1 MKRISI
7 LILALI
13 ISSCSSMESDADK
26 VCENLEESKKMMP
39 EILKLSFKS
48 ITDKSAAEELEEIQE
63 KIEEMG
69 KEIEDIVKKYEDD
82 EKFKD
87 YLRDNCDSFKD
98 FEAFGE
104 ALNGMDLDF

>member
-26 VCENLEESKKMMP
+26 VCENLDESKKMMS

-48 ITDKSAAEELEEIQE
+48 INDKSAAEELEEIQE

>member
-26 VCENLEESKKMMP
+26 VCENLEESKKMMT
-39 EILKLSFKS
+39 EILKLSLKS

-63 KIEEMG
+63 KFEEMG
-69 KEIEDIVKKYEDD
+69 KEIGDIVEKYEDN

-98 FEAFGE
+98 LEALGE
-104 ALNGMDLDF
+104 ALNGMDVDF